1 MSDDR
6 EHVIKMVKE
15 KIAKK
20 IFSVYNISAS
30 RSTKGLRRIEEKNE
44 IRENNL
50 SNNYLNKWK
59 KEFKE
64 KCF

>member
-44 IRENNL
+44 IREINL
-50 SNNYLNKWK
+50 SNNYLNK
-59 KEFKE
+59 
-64 KCF
+64 